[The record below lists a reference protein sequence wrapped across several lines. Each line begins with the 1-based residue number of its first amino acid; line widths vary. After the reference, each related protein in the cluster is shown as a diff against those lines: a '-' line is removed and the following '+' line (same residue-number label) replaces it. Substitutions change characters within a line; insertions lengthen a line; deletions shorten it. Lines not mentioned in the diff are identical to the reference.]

1 MLALILGSVLAVLAL
16 IYVLTPLLRGSI
28 AAPPESYAPE
38 LPPESSALDALREIE
53 FDQATGKL
61 SDEDYAALKATYTP
75 KAIAEMRAL
84 DGAQAIAST
93 AAQSN
98 AENSDDPAEEL
109 IRRAKANR
117 PLGGA
122 VVTCV
127 TCGPRPESDAAFCSE
142 CGRALS
148 APAAR

>member
-16 IYVLTPLLRGSI
+16 AYVLMPLLRGSV
-28 AAPPESYAPE
+28 AALPEPYAPE
-38 LPPESSALDALREIE
+38 LPSESSALDALREIE

-84 DGAQAIAST
+84 DRAQAHASISD
-93 AAQSN
+93 QSH
-98 AENSDDPAEEL
+98 AEQSDDPAEEL

-117 PLGGA
+117 LPSGGA
-122 VVTCV
+122 VTCV

-148 APAAR
+148 APVAR

>member
-1 MLALILGSVLAVLAL
+1 MLALVLGSVLAVLAL
-16 IYVLTPLLRGSI
+16 GYVLTPLLRGSV
-28 AAPPESYAPE
+28 AALPESYAPE

-84 DGAQAIAST
+84 DS
-93 AAQSN
+93 
-98 AENSDDPAEEL
+98 DPAEEF

-117 PLGGA
+117 APTGSN
-122 VVTCV
+122 VSCV
-127 TCGPRPESDAAFCSE
+127 TCGPRLESDAVFCSE

-148 APAAR
+148 APVAR